1 LACRVDLT
9 NWELI
14 TPDVTSYIAELYS
27 WLNNQNLKYLAVVF
41 GLSIQKSLLEKT
53 YAILTN
59 VEIKYCVD
67 IEEAN
72 YWLKDVGF

>member
-1 LACRVDLT
+1 MVK
-9 NWELI
+9 
-14 TPDVTSYIAELYS
+14 
-27 WLNNQNLKYLAVVF
+27 QNLKYLAVVF

-72 YWLKDVGF
+72 LWLKDIGF